1 MICLFKY
8 ILSCN
13 IMFNHNNE
21 LSYWCIKLKFKLNL
35 LFLQL
40 LIVFEY
46 AKRKRYVDG
55 YHERGYY
62 RIEVTRSIYRFHL

>member
-21 LSYWCIKLKFKLNL
+21 LKFKLNL
-35 LFLQL
+35 LFLRL

-62 RIEVTRSIYRFHL
+62 RIEVTRFIYRFHL